1 MVRGATSSG
10 KDDEHVALVHGLT
23 LGARDLLDFSGRG
36 RLDRHL
42 HLHRLENDAR
52 LPFEDVVTLFDFD
65 FPNRPGD
72 VRTHVGSHGQGE
84 ARAECFTQA
93 FASGLE
99 AR

>member
-1 MVRGATSSG
+1 MVRAPTGSG
-10 KDDEHVALVHGLT
+10 KNDEDIALVHGLPF
-23 LGARDLLDFSGRG
+23 GARDLLDFSRSG

-52 LPFEDVVTLFDFD
+52 LAFEDVVALLHFD